1 MMAADRRS
9 AWALESSDTIMH
21 LSEVRQKCSALTRS
35 GVNYFTLERH
45 FFQNYQ
51 NTPIFG
57 RAIETRSASTLG
69 RQDGWA
75 GRGSTGIVLFELD
88 DERSLRQITSITDPQ
103 LGNPAVAPADAPD
116 LLAMTGKAIGESDA
130 AVILAGNRN
139 FARIRQWLRQG

>member
-1 MMAADRRS
+1 
-9 AWALESSDTIMH
+9 MH

-35 GVNYFTLERH
+35 SVNYFTLERH

-88 DERSLRQITSITDPQ
+88 GERSLRQITSITDPQ
-103 LGNPAVAPADAPD
+103 LGNLAVAPADAPD
-116 LLAMTGKAIGESDA
+116 LLPVTGHTHGKAYPTAI
-130 AVILAGNRN
+130 
-139 FARIRQWLRQG
+139 FARH